1 MTTESNRDIISETAE
16 EAGKIPSNVFDG
28 NFATTYKPSAANGS
42 FTYRISEPDQRTI
55 RIIQNGKAS
64 NADVQAVLYKD
75 GAKQEAAA
83 IGKLNQTINEF
94 AVGKDSQI
102 LEVIV
107 TWAEDIPEIS
117 IIKTSEKEKA
127 AVNKDAL
134 NEAIKKPIDDKWTA
148 DSKRAAE
155 EAKAAAEEIAANEY
169 VTQEVVDLAEKSA
182 SCRTQKRGCQ
192 RRCYCIGKRFEQHE
206 SRQRK
211 RRSRGSSCLCR
222 DLFGEN
228 LCGI

>member
-1 MTTESNRDIISETAE
+1 M
-16 EAGKIPSNVFDG
+16 
-28 NFATTYKPSAANGS
+28 
-42 FTYRISEPDQRTI
+42 
-55 RIIQNGKAS
+55 
-64 NADVQAVLYKD
+64 
-75 GAKQEAAA
+75 
-83 IGKLNQTINEF
+83 
-94 AVGKDSQI
+94 QI

-169 VTQEVVDLAEKSA
+169 VTQEVVDLAEKA
-182 SCRTQKRGCQ
+182 LLAAHKNAVVKGDVTA
-192 RRCYCIGKRFEQHE
+192 
-206 SRQRK
+206 
-211 RRSRGSSCLCR
+211 L
-222 DLFGEN
+222 EN
-228 LCGI
+228 ALNNMKAG

>member
-94 AVGKDSQI
+94 AVGKDSHI

-117 IIKTSEKEKA
+117 IIKTSEKEKQRS
-127 AVNKDAL
+127 
-134 NEAIKKPIDDKWTA
+134 IKM
-148 DSKRAAE
+148 R
-155 EAKAAAEEIAANEY
+155 
-169 VTQEVVDLAEKSA
+169 
-182 SCRTQKRGCQ
+182 
-192 RRCYCIGKRFEQHE
+192 
-206 SRQRK
+206 
-211 RRSRGSSCLCR
+211 
-222 DLFGEN
+222 
-228 LCGI
+228 

>member
-1 MTTESNRDIISETAE
+1 MYAEATGLNVSGRYLRIVPLTTYTERWVELYELQINGGAYMTTESNRDIISETAE

-148 DSKRAAE
+148 DSKSSGRR
-155 EAKAAAEEIAANEY
+155 
-169 VTQEVVDLAEKSA
+169 D
-182 SCRTQKRGCQ
+182 RG
-192 RRCYCIGKRFEQHE
+192 K
-206 SRQRK
+206 
-211 RRSRGSSCLCR
+211 
-222 DLFGEN
+222 
-228 LCGI
+228 

>member
-169 VTQEVVDLAEKSA
+169 VTQEVVDLAEKA
-182 SCRTQKRGCQ
+182 LLAAHKNAVVKGDVTAL
-192 RRCYCIGKRFEQHE
+192 ET
-206 SRQRK
+206 
-211 RRSRGSSCLCR
+211 L
-222 DLFGEN
+222 
-228 LCGI
+228 